1 MNSFIPKKSNRRKFF
16 STAGKSSLGLLLISS
31 FPMKKIDVEILIQFR
46 DKSTASL
53 RLNSLDSATLK
64 LEFQRK

>member
-31 FPMKKIDVEILIQFR
+31 FPMKIFGGNKKIN
-46 DKSTASL
+46 K
-53 RLNSLDSATLK
+53 LK
-64 LEFQRK
+64 EVHPHPQAVKRVK